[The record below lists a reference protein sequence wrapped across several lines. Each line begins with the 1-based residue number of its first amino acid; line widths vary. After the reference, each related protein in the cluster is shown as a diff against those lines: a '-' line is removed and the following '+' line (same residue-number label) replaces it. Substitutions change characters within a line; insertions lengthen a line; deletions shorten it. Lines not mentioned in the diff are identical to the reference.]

1 MVGSS
6 LRDRF
11 FTAPTARAITSPTG
25 ILLGVAVAAVSA
37 VAGLPLGAAVALG
50 VAAWVGKVALS
61 LPRGRRR
68 ERIDPF
74 TLKEPWR
81 HYVRDALQARNRF
94 DEAVGRTPS
103 GPLHD
108 HLAEIADRV
117 HAGVEESW
125 LVARRGETLV
135 AARRAIDVTGVDRRL
150 AKIADARASDPAL
163 ERVASSLEAQRA
175 TAA

>member
-94 DEAVGRTPS
+94 DEAVRRTPS

-108 HLAEIADRV
+108 HLVEIADRV

-125 LVARRGETLV
+125 LIARRGV
-135 AARRAIDVTGVDRRL
+135 AARTPGG
-150 AKIADARASDPAL
+150 ARAPPRRRDRPGG
-163 ERVASSLEAQRA
+163 QRA
-175 TAA
+175 PHARCPPRGGRGPHARAVGPRQR